1 MNQEKKVTDEEILK
15 EYQNRFGFLDN
26 IIERYA
32 IPDSKYREDTSH
44 YWGNEIRQFIRDALS
59 LKSSEIAELKED
71 IAGLNGN
78 RHTLNEVRKIIG
90 VKEFCSVTE
99 KAQDIVSENY
109 SLKVEVERLK
119 EANLAYESFKNF
131 HNPEMDKLREE
142 NKALEAHLSVVVEAC
157 KKFRGWWLAK
167 FKEGYGESYRNV
179 AQRFVE
185 LEEAVTNA
193 LSFNPSNLSRYEAK
207 ERVIEAAQLVI
218 NVTNNKM
225 FWESLPLGQKEY
237 LEKLSKALK
246 ALEDNGGSK

>member
-78 RHTLNEVRKIIG
+78 RHTLNEGRKIIG

-99 KAQDIVSENY
+99 KAQDIVYENA

-131 HNPEMDKLREE
+131 HNPEMDALRKE
-142 NKALEAHLSVVVEAC
+142 NKALEAHLSVVVEAL
-157 KKFRGWWLAK
+157 KKARSYASRQVNSGAAPWYVDEMAK
-167 FKEGYGESYRNV
+167 LRYQLDE
-179 AQRFVE
+179 
-185 LEEAVTNA
+185 A
-193 LSFNPSNLSRYEAK
+193 LSSNPSHLSRYEA
-207 ERVIEAAQLVI
+207 ERRVIEAAQLVI

-225 FWESLPLGQKEY
+225 FWESLPFGQKEY
-237 LEKLSKALK
+237 IEKLSKALK
-246 ALEDNGGSK
+246 ALEDKG